1 MKKYEFDTSK
11 TVYTCIGKSEND
23 YVVLQIEFHTR
34 TKYRLELYQISVD
47 AYTNRLNTS
56 LLIARNGTIISSH
69 NTTIQ
74 AGNYS
79 LSYPAYI
86 LPMFEDTSSYSVTLT
101 LKFEPDASKQP
112 SYWPIRAQ
120 ILTGYPLLASR
131 TYDMNC
137 LIDSADLSRKAQ
149 EYASVTNTLCL
160 SQNGDTSDHLCLN
173 LQPATATVYRQP
185 ATVPN
190 MAQASVAHAGYAVA
204 IVHVHEPT
212 ADASGDLILVF
223 KQTPYGDKRIL
234 VMTPNEYR
242 QTARGDKRILDMDV
256 GRDILLTPGKS
267 IWTGSTQGLIH
278 RS

>member
-23 YVVLQIEFHTR
+23 YVVLQIEFHTK

-56 LLIARNGTIISSH
+56 LLIATNGTIISSH
-69 NTTIQ
+69 NTTVK

-86 LPMFEDTSSYSVTLT
+86 LPMTEDTYGDSVTLT
-101 LKFEPDASKQP
+101 LKFEPDASKEP

-120 ILTGYPLLASR
+120 MITTHPLLDAR
-131 TYDMNC
+131 TYELNC
-137 LIDSADLSRKAQ
+137 LIDSADLSRKALQ
-149 EYASVTNTLCL
+149 YASATNTLCL
-160 SQNGDTSDHLCLN
+160 SRDGDTSDHLCLN
-173 LQPATATVYRQP
+173 LYRPTATVYRQP

-190 MAQASVAHAGYAVA
+190 MAQASVAYAGYAVA

-212 ADASGDLILVF
+212 ADVSGDLILVF

-242 QTARGDKRILDMDV
+242 QTARGYKRILDMDV